1 MKKIIL
7 FTLLASMILF
17 CTACKKQQENLENIS
32 ETMATTKIT
41 ETIATQSE
49 IITENTIH
57 SELNSESKAS
67 TNSETS
73 ATSITNMITT
83 RSLSS
88 ETTALSIATTDPT
101 ESALQLEMQEALQN
115 AIDEEERQAIQDVQE
130 TRETAIYYKDPTL
143 DFDNN
148 NFSNLAFME
157 TASFPK
163 IRTNNGYNVHTYFFE
178 AKSMSGNNLLQM
190 QKMANYFADVQINIE
205 KINASAET
213 LEDSEYLIYNS
224 DSLYL

>member
-7 FTLLASMILF
+7 FTLLASMILS
-17 CTACKKQQENLENIS
+17 CTACKKQQENLETIS
-32 ETMATTKIT
+32 ETTDIT

-49 IITENTIH
+49 IIINTTIH
-57 SELNSESKAS
+57 SESDSESKAS

-73 ATSITNMITT
+73 ATSITNTITT
-83 RSLSS
+83 TSLSS
-88 ETTALSIATTDPT
+88 ETTAPNIATTDPT
-101 ESALQLEMQEALQN
+101 ESPLQLEMQEALQN
-115 AIDEEERQAIQDVQE
+115 ALDEEERQAIQDVQE
-130 TRETAIYYKDPTL
+130 TRETSIYYKDPTH

-163 IRTNNGYNVHTYFFE
+163 IKTNNGYNVHTYFFE

-205 KINASAET
+205 KIN
-213 LEDSEYLIYNS
+213 
-224 DSLYL
+224 